1 MKTTFTALIAFL
13 FICTTSGYA
22 EKVKGNGNII
32 SKEIQIS
39 DYTELNIRVK
49 INYNNNSSLFKKK
62 EYKGPAFNYMQKS
75 GSSNLQ
81 ITVDEN
87 LLPLLDI
94 YVSDGCLYVRTN
106 KEKQE
111 LYPTK
116 FIINSSSHT
125 LEKAKISG
133 SMDFFLQNNLSGEN
147 LKVEVSGAADVYMNK
162 PVRIANACEIKVS
175 GAGDMEAKDLICGN
189 IKAGVAGAGDLNLK
203 GKAEKGEYKVS
214 GSGDISAYGFIV
226 KDLSCKVSGSGD
238 IEAYATE
245 TLEASASGSGDICYK
260 GNPKANTRCS
270 GAADITRVK

>member
-94 YVSDGCLYVRTN
+94 YVSDG
-106 KEKQE
+106 
-111 LYPTK
+111 
-116 FIINSSSHT
+116 
-125 LEKAKISG
+125 
-133 SMDFFLQNNLSGEN
+133 
-147 LKVEVSGAADVYMNK
+147 
-162 PVRIANACEIKVS
+162 
-175 GAGDMEAKDLICGN
+175 
-189 IKAGVAGAGDLNLK
+189 
-203 GKAEKGEYKVS
+203 
-214 GSGDISAYGFIV
+214 
-226 KDLSCKVSGSGD
+226 
-238 IEAYATE
+238 
-245 TLEASASGSGDICYK
+245 
-260 GNPKANTRCS
+260 
-270 GAADITRVK
+270 